1 MVLVK
6 NWFNNDCSR
15 ADSTGGVSKFHII
28 TSSYSFTSDGD
39 GCDSASEGGMRRAQT
54 QHSRRIIKEP
64 QENCGQGIE
73 LISPELAVKEG
84 ASVERNNVR
93 RSYVHS

>member
-6 NWFNNDCSR
+6 KWFHNNCSR

-28 TSSYSFTSDGD
+28 TSSYAFTSGGD

-54 QHSRRIIKEP
+54 QHSCRTI
-64 QENCGQGIE
+64 
-73 LISPELAVKEG
+73 
-84 ASVERNNVR
+84 
-93 RSYVHS
+93 